1 MNTITLARGDTGLW
15 NPIRGTCFNS
25 LNAPTDTVRQ
35 EAVAVLSK
43 SLNPQGPVGQR
54 TGLVIGYVQSGKTSS
69 FTTVAALARDNG
81 YQLVIVISGTSTPLY
96 RQSASRVIG
105 ELLEAEP
112 NGWVPIRSDEI
123 RPKNLDHHVQ
133 TIGRSLRFWQAQGI
147 AASNRKTILITVMKN
162 AHHLDA
168 LQQVLQQVD
177 LTGVPALVID
187 DEAHQASL
195 NFAATGESGIYSRLR
210 QLRQLLPHITYLQY
224 TATPQAP
231 LLIRLDYALSPE
243 FCKVLSAGSSF
254 TGPARFFDQDAA
266 LLVKEI
272 TQKDLN
278 TAGAGTAPT
287 ALMSSLAIYFL
298 GVAAHLTNPEE
309 SGVNNRTMMVH
320 PSQRCDPHE
329 DYRAFVEGIIDRWK
343 RALQTRDATE
353 LAAMRGTFQR
363 AFDDLSRTVTT
374 VTFDELWAQVPNAL
388 DLTIIEIMHG
398 RLTGTRQPNWALPYH
413 IIIGGEMLG
422 VGVTVEGL
430 TVTYMPRALGT
441 GNADTIQQRAR
452 WFGYKERYIGFCRVW
467 LPRASIDAYQAI
479 LEHEEHMRN
488 SLRAHPGPLNEWRR
502 KFFLDPALR
511 PTRHQVVRL
520 DLARGT
526 YNGGFFSQKAPTGA
540 EPSVTERNQAL
551 LAELFAGETFQPFG
565 RPEWTDTQKGE
576 IARNVPLSKVNEFL
590 QSYAPENESDSTR
603 LIGLAMQT
611 TEYEKDNPNTT
622 CSIVKMSSSNGVWTE
637 RTRTVE
643 RLHQGP
649 SPAYQSGANPNAY
662 SGDQERHT
670 DDLTIQVFM
679 MRNGAVGMIP
689 AIAAWVPTEMAR
701 HWMVEER

>member
-1 MNTITLARGDTGLW
+1 MNTITVAPADLAMW

-25 LNAPTDTVRQ
+25 LDVPTDTVRQ

-43 SLNPQGPVGQR
+43 GLNPQAPDGRR

-123 RPKNLDHHVQ
+123 KQQNLDQHVQ
-133 TIGRSLRFWQAQGI
+133 TIGRSLRFWQAHGI
-147 AASNRKTILITVMKN
+147 AASNRKTILLTVMKN

-168 LQQVLQQVD
+168 LLQVLQQVN
-177 LTGVPALVID
+177 LQGVHALVID

-195 NFAATGESGIYSRLR
+195 NFAAVGESGIYSRLR
-210 QLRQLLPHITYLQY
+210 LLRQILPHVTYLQY

-231 LLIRLDYALSPE
+231 LLIRLDDALSPE
-243 FCKVLSAGSSF
+243 FCRVLSAGAGF
-254 TGPARFFDQDAA
+254 TGPARFDRDAA
-266 LLVKEI
+266 LLVREI
-272 TQKDLN
+272 TQTDLT
-278 TAGAGTAPT
+278 TAAAGTAPR
-287 ALMSSLAIYFL
+287 ALMSALALYFL

-329 DYRAFVEGIIDRWK
+329 DYRAFVDGIVDRWK
-343 RALQTRDATE
+343 RALETRDANE
-353 LAAMRGTFQR
+353 LGAMQRTFQQ
-363 AFDDLSRTVTT
+363 AFEDLSRTVTS
-374 VTFDELWAQVPNAL
+374 VTFDELWSQVPNAL
-388 DLTIIEIMHG
+388 ELTAIEVMHG
-398 RLTGTRQPNWALPYH
+398 RPTGTKSINWSLPYH

-430 TVTYMPRALGT
+430 TVTYMPRPLGT

-452 WFGYKERYIGFCRVW
+452 WFGYKERYIGYCRVW

-479 LEHEEHMRN
+479 LEHEEHMRD

-526 YNGGFFSQKAPTGA
+526 YSGGFYAQKAPTGA
-540 EPSVTERNQAL
+540 EPSVTDRNRAL
-551 LAELFAGETFQPFG
+551 IDELFAGETFEPYG
-565 RPEWTDTQKGE
+565 RAEWTDYQRGE
-576 IARNVPLSKVNEFL
+576 IARTVSLAKVNEFL
-590 QSYAPENESDSTR
+590 QSYAPENESDSAR

-611 TEYEKDNPNTT
+611 AEYEKDNPNTS
-622 CSIVKMSSSNGVWTE
+622 CAVVKMSSTAGSWTE
-637 RTRTVE
+637 RSRTVE
-643 RLHQGP
+643 RLHVGP
-649 SPAYQSGANPNAY
+649 APSYQNGTNPDAYP
-662 SGDQERHT
+662 GDQDRHT
-670 DDLTIQVFM
+670 NELTVQVFM
-679 MRNGAVGMIP
+679 MRNGDNRMVP
-689 AIAAWVPTEMAR
+689 AIAVWVPTAMAK